1 MVTGSGA
8 SAIVQRFSY
17 DSSGSVVS
25 VDYSSDNGTTFTTYY
40 YLRNGQG
47 DVVKLIDGTGT
58 AVVEYTYDSWGQQLS
73 CTGSLSTSLGA
84 NQPFRYRGYVYDVET
99 GWYYLQS
106 RYYDPATCRFISA
119 DVLLSTGQGVIGN
132 NSFAYCGNNP
142 VNAFDDDGEW
152 SLPNWAKI
160 VIGVAA
166 IGIGVAVTVATG
178 GAAAPAIIAG
188 VKTALVVGSI
198 SAGTSVAKTAV
209 TSVVNGDDFSTFTKK
224 AVESATD
231 GFCDGFM
238 SGGIMAGASMTFGL
252 LLKGANG
259 LQIGRTAKP
268 QYGRANIG
276 YGNPATNGN
285 TLISIQNKAG
295 KSLFRLDVDAV
306 NLLHMH
312 YGATKA
318 ARALH
323 RTGIINF
330 VIGVLSSED

>member
-106 RYYDPATCRFISA
+106 RYYDPATCHFISA

-259 LQIGRTAKP
+259 LQIGQQISKNQALQRIRSGGDVYANSRSAAK
-268 QYGRANIG
+268 ALVKDAF
-276 YGNPATNGN
+276 GN
-285 TLISIQNKAG
+285 SKAYWEVHIELPNAM
-295 KSLFRLDVDAV
+295 KHFHDASNHFFHV
-306 NLLHMH
+306 FFN
-312 YGATKA
+312 
-318 ARALH
+318 
-323 RTGIINF
+323 
-330 VIGVLSSED
+330 